1 VKHVW
6 ETVIYQLVSR
16 VYHCGLTFHCCAA
29 TLFHFCTARPEMCG
43 IVKTTFI
50 AWTNLAWWMQLFTKY
65 TVLEVM
71 YAFLYAV
78 VYTSVQMESLSL
90 LYIDDLMISVCLS
103 LSVST
108 QSVLSR
114 WSSWLLSALYAVV
127 YLSLQ
132 CLSSMTKLS
141 NKKTFLIVVS
151 GVEWNERVN

>member
-1 VKHVW
+1 
-6 ETVIYQLVSR
+6 
-16 VYHCGLTFHCCAA
+16 
-29 TLFHFCTARPEMCG
+29 
-43 IVKTTFI
+43 
-50 AWTNLAWWMQLFTKY
+50 MQLFTKY